1 MPITECRLRVHDER
15 ARVRGTG
22 WRPFK
27 RQSTKSLH
35 QPYTGRMT
43 KIPRTSVQLQQMI
56 IDEMNGMEGCPPNL
70 KMSVEPY
77 QHYWRAKTNLSA
89 TKNADDCVS
98 RINAI
103 ADRLR
108 YKYDLLD

>member
-1 MPITECRLRVHDER
+1 M
-15 ARVRGTG
+15 
-22 WRPFK
+22 
-27 RQSTKSLH
+27 S
-35 QPYTGRMT
+35 

-56 IDEMNGMEGCPPNL
+56 IDEMNGMQGCPPDL
-70 KMSVEPY
+70 KMWVEPY
-77 QHYWRAKTNLSA
+77 QHYWRAKTNVSA

-103 ADRLR
+103 AERLR